1 MQTMKRNILFILSI
15 LASLVVFYG
24 PLRQLLGLSLQN
36 ELYSHIPL
44 IPLVSGFFLFWERK
58 SIFTDIEYSVG
69 AGTLVILFGAVLATF
84 GFVNVDSLN
93 QNDFL
98 SMMTFSVLVIWLGV
112 FILLYGFQT
121 FKRAIFPLL
130 FLFFMVPM
138 PSAVTQVAVQFLQIG
153 STEAVNVLFYLLGV
167 PATREGFV
175 FHLPGLSI
183 EVAESCSGIRSSIA
197 LMITSVIAGKL
208 ILRRGWT
215 RSLVAISIVPIA
227 ILKNGI
233 RIVTLSIL
241 GVYIDERI
249 FLGDLHRKGGV
260 VFFIISLFLLWAVI
274 IPLRKN
280 LEVKTTQVAGRSRRS
295 KKIIVVNA

>member
-24 PLRQLLGLSLQN
+24 PLKQLLGLSLQN

-98 SMMTFSVLVIWLGV
+98 SMMTFSVLAIWLGV

-167 PATREGFV
+167 PATREGYV

-249 FLGDLHRKGGV
+249 FVGDLHRKGGV

-274 IPLRKN
+274 IPLRKI
-280 LEVKTTQVAGRSRRS
+280 EVSRGLG
-295 KKIIVVNA
+295 K

>member
-1 MQTMKRNILFILSI
+1 MKRNILFILSI

-69 AGTLVILFGAVLATF
+69 AGTLVILLGAVLATV
-84 GFVNVDSLN
+84 GFANVAGLN

-98 SMMTFSVLVIWLGV
+98 SLMTFSVLVLWLGV
-112 FILLYGFQT
+112 FILLYGLQT
-121 FKRAIFPLL
+121 FKRATFPLL
-130 FLFFMVPM
+130 FLFFMVPI
-138 PSAVTQVAVQFLQIG
+138 PSAVTQVAIEFLQIG

-197 LMITSVIAGKL
+197 LVITSVIAGKL
-208 ILRRGWT
+208 
-215 RSLVAISIVPIA
+215 
-227 ILKNGI
+227 
-233 RIVTLSIL
+233 
-241 GVYIDERI
+241 
-249 FLGDLHRKGGV
+249 
-260 VFFIISLFLLWAVI
+260 LL
-274 IPLRKN
+274 
-280 LEVKTTQVAGRSRRS
+280 Q
-295 KKIIVVNA
+295 

>member
-1 MQTMKRNILFILSI
+1 MKRNILFILSI

-84 GFVNVDSLN
+84 GFVNVASLN

-208 ILRRGWT
+208 FLRRGWT

-274 IPLRKN
+274 IPLRKI
-280 LEVKTTQVAGRSRRS
+280 EVSRGLG
-295 KKIIVVNA
+295 K

>member
-15 LASLVVFYG
+15 LTSLVVFYG
-24 PLRQLLGLSLQN
+24 PLRQLLGMSMHN

-44 IPLVSGFFLFWERK
+44 IPLVSGFFLYWDRK
-58 SIFTDIEYSVG
+58 SIFSHVEHSIG
-69 AGTLVILFGAVLATF
+69 AGILPILLGAVLATV
-84 GFVNVDSLN
+84 GFVNVAGLN
-93 QNDFL
+93 QNDYL
-98 SMMTFSVLVIWLGV
+98 SLMTFSVLVLWLGV
-112 FILLYGFQT
+112 FILLYGLQT
-121 FKRAIFPLL
+121 FKRATFPLL
-130 FLFFMVPM
+130 FLFFMVPI
-138 PSAVTQVAVQFLQIG
+138 PSAVTQAAIEFLQRG

-183 EVAESCSGIRSSIA
+183 EVLENCSGIRSSIA
-197 LMITSVIAGKL
+197 LVITSVIASKL
-208 ILRRGWT
+208 LLRKGWT

-249 FLGDLHRKGGV
+249 LLGDLHRKGGV
-260 VFFIISLFLLWAVI
+260 VFFGISLILLWAVI
-274 IPLRKN
+274 IPLRKI
-280 LEVKTTQVAGRSRRS
+280 EVSRGLG
-295 KKIIVVNA
+295 K